1 MHSPAS
7 KIDRDLYKVKCYI
20 RAQCGAVAVGTD
32 IAKSEISGSQ
42 WRLEGCCEEVA
53 LLMLPKCFL
62 KNFQAALLEK
72 GFSKGSFK

>member
-7 KIDRDLYKVKCYI
+7 KIDKDLDKVKCYI
-20 RAQCGAVAVGTD
+20 RAQCGAVGLY
-32 IAKSEISGSQ
+32 IAKSEIPGSQ

-72 GFSKGSFK
+72 CFSKGSFK